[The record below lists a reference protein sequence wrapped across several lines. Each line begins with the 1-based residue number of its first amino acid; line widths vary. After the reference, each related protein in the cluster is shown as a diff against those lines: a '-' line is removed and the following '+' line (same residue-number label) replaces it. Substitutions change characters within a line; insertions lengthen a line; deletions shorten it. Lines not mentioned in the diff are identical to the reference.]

1 MDIHHSKKIV
11 FRQVGNPEPIFA
23 FDEFGFATLNTM
35 YSIVINDRTYEYP
48 YLLAILNS
56 SLTKSFFLSK
66 YSDGKQLFPKIKGFQ
81 LKELPIKIV
90 DEMTQSQLIEKAN
103 QMLDLNKELQE
114 KKNTF
119 LNRLKDNFEL
129 DRISNKVDAFY
140 NFDFKT
146 LLSELKK
153 RKVMLS
159 LIQQDEWEE
168 YFMAYKTEIN
178 ALQAQINQTD
188 NEIDQLVDELYGLT
202 QDEIKIVEEASV

>member
-1 MDIHHSKKIV
+1 MVGDNMLGKIIGIEDNVVLLKLNVKLEEMQNIINLYVLFEDSHRKLIGEIVDIKLDTAYINLLGEFNNDNFTFGISKKPS
-11 FRQVGNPEPIFA
+11 FS
-23 FDEFGFATLNTM
+23 ATTKLISKDKVNF
-35 YSIVINDRTYEYP
+35 I
-48 YLLAILNS
+48 LA
-56 SLTKSFFLSK
+56 
-66 YSDGKQLFPKIKGFQ
+66 
-81 LKELPIKIV
+81 
-90 DEMTQSQLIEKAN
+90 
-103 QMLDLNKELQE
+103 LNKELQQ
-114 KKNTF
+114 KKITF

-188 NEIDQLVDELYGLT
+188 NEIDQLVYELYGLT

>member
-1 MDIHHSKKIV
+1 MNFYYDTRFKSVKK
-11 FRQVGNPEPIFA
+11 
-23 FDEFGFATLNTM
+23 
-35 YSIVINDRTYEYP
+35 
-48 YLLAILNS
+48 
-56 SLTKSFFLSK
+56 
-66 YSDGKQLFPKIKGFQ
+66 LFPKIPIQ
-81 LKELPIKIV
+81 NLKLLPLPKFDSNKQKPFLEI
-90 DEMTQSQLIEKAN
+90 AN
-103 QMLDLNKELQE
+103 QILALNKELQE

-188 NEIDQLVDELYGLT
+188 NEIDQLVYELYGLT
-202 QDEIKIVEEASV
+202 QEEINNIEDSTK